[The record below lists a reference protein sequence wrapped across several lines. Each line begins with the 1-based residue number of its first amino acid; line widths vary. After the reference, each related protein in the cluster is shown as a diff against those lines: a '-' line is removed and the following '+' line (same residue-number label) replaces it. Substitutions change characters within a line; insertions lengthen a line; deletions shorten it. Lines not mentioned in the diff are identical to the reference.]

1 MLSIRIIPLLLL
13 SVWLSSTTVQA
24 RSNLPDFTSL
34 VTEVAPAVVNIS
46 ATRESR
52 QRSRRSMLDDLFG
65 RGNSGQEEDYRPQQS
80 AEGSGFIISADGY
93 VLTNRHVVVQA
104 DEVIVRI
111 PDGREYKAEVIGE
124 DAGTDVALLKIEA
137 DEKLPVLQAGNSE
150 QLKVGEWVLGFGA
163 PFGFDQTV
171 TAGIVSA
178 KRRTLGAEQ
187 YVPFIQTDVAINPGN
202 SGGPLVSMDGKVVG
216 INSQILSRSGG
227 YIGLSFAIP
236 IEVALHV
243 ADQFKK
249 YDGQVK
255 RGYLGVQ
262 YQDVTYDLAK
272 AFDLDRVEGAL
283 LVMVEKGDAADEAG
297 LRSGDIIL
305 KFDGKTIRRAG
316 ELPFIV
322 GMIEPGSKVPVD
334 YVREGERK
342 RVNLVVGER
351 PDPNRV
357 AASTSEPDQS
367 LLGLVVEDLDEET
380 KRQIDAEGIEVTSII
395 RGPAARAGIRRGDII
410 LAIGNRTVSSVS
422 QFNELVED
430 LPRDERIPVLVLRP
444 PGRQLYMS
452 LYIPE

>member
-1 MLSIRIIPLLLL
+1 MIQIRFIVLLLL
-13 SVWLSSTTVQA
+13 SSLISSTTLLA
-24 RSNLPDFTSL
+24 KSGLPDFTPL
-34 VTEVAPAVVNIS
+34 VTKVAPAVVNIS

-52 QRSRRSMLDDLFG
+52 RDPNRSMLEEFFG
-65 RGNSGQEEDYRPQQS
+65 RGRPDNDRYTPQQS
-80 AEGSGFIISADGY
+80 AEGSGFIISSDGY

-111 PDGREYKAEVIGE
+111 TDGREYKAEVIGE
-124 DAGTDVALLKIEA
+124 DEGTDVALLKITV
-137 DEKLPVLQAGNSE
+137 DEDLPTIAAGNSDN
-150 QLKVGEWVLGFGA
+150 LKVGEWVLGFGA

-178 KRRTLGAEQ
+178 KRRTLGREQ

-243 ADQFKK
+243 ADQFKR
-249 YDGQVK
+249 YDGEVK

-262 YQDVTYDLAK
+262 YQDLDYDLAET
-272 AFDLDRVEGAL
+272 FGLERVEGAL
-283 LVMVEKGDAADEAG
+283 LNHVEKGDAADRAG
-297 LRSGDIIL
+297 LKTGDVIL
-305 KFDGKTIRRAG
+305 TFDGKRIRRAG

-322 GMIEPGSKVPVD
+322 GMIEPGTEVKVEF
-334 YVREGERK
+334 VRDGERE
-342 RVNLVVGER
+342 RIDLVVGER
-351 PDPNRV
+351 PDPDRI
-357 AASTSEPDQS
+357 AASSSDPEES
-367 LLGLVVEDLDEET
+367 LLGIVVADIDEET
-380 KRQIDAEGIEVTSII
+380 ERQIDADGIEVTSIT
-395 RGPAARAGIRRGDII
+395 RGPAARAGIRSGDII
-410 LAIGNRTVSSVS
+410 LAIANRTVSSVD
-422 QFNELVED
+422 QFNDIVRD

-452 LYIPE
+452 LYIPED